1 MLFFRSEERVRE
13 WCAAHG
19 YPMRPLVTMNQLWT
33 LASTWYST
41 RLQENSRRPQPDE
54 MRSNFARLGLE
65 GDFGIRSRVVSVNR
79 SLLNSEIPTSD
90 FPTPSQLSTNDS

>member
-19 YPMRPLVTMNQLWT
+19 RPMRPLVRIDQLWT
-33 LASTWYST
+33 LATTWYST

-54 MRSNFARLGLE
+54 MRKIFAGLGLG
-65 GDFGIRSRVVSVNR
+65 GDFWDPRS
-79 SLLNSEIPTSD
+79 
-90 FPTPSQLSTNDS
+90 DSFG